1 MFHLSGPLITLFMC
15 VFDAISSNTI
25 VKEVKIDSASTIV
38 FIVIDRVSKSR
49 SFQEGFVCA

>member
-1 MFHLSGPLITLFMC
+1 MC